1 MDEYISREETV
12 KKIKSC
18 ILAANDAWES
28 GYNTAMAEIMEWIK
42 HMPTAD
48 VQPARFARWID
59 LDNRILCSGCGAG
72 YDDSDEV
79 KQNTYIFCPNC
90 GARMG
95 GDEASDLIGETNDE
109 P

>member
-1 MDEYISREETV
+1 MDEFVS
-12 KKIKSC
+12 KKLLVAKFNE
-18 ILAANDAWES
+18 LASKYTDGDKRQRGLAYATAADIIAFTDAV
-28 GYNTAMAEIMEWIK
+28 
-42 HMPTAD
+42 D

-90 GARMG
+90 GAKMD
-95 GDEASDLIGETNDE
+95 GDKE
-109 P
+109 